1 MVYLK
6 HCRTVLG
13 VDKLIHV
20 DVDVCLPSCPL
31 KHEAA
36 INSIKK
42 TLGKIPNNQRRS
54 NYPITYKFKP
64 IKTRVYV

>member
-13 VDKLIHV
+13 VYKLINV

-42 TLGKIPNNQRRS
+42 NFGKNP
-54 NYPITYKFKP
+54 K
-64 IKTRVYV
+64 